1 MEGSMSELQVTA
13 RLTIHEGKLDEFRDV
28 AAKCMQSVR
37 EKDSGTLQYD
47 WFFNEDHT
55 ECVVREKYRDSAAV
69 MEHMGNLGE
78 VLGSLMGVCSM
89 DLEVYGSPSA
99 ELAEAAAA
107 LAPKVYHH
115 FQSI

>member
-1 MEGSMSELQVTA
+1 MSELQVTA
-13 RLTIHEGKLDEFRDV
+13 RLTVHEGKLDEFREI
-28 AAKCMQSVR
+28 AAGCMQSVR

-78 VLGSLMGVCSM
+78 LLGGLMGVCDM

-107 LAPKVYHH
+107 LAPSVYHH

>member
-1 MEGSMSELQVTA
+1 MSELQVTA
-13 RLTIHEGKLDEFRDV
+13 RLTIHAGKLDEFRDV

-55 ECVVREKYRDSAAV
+55 ECVVREKYRDSDAV

-78 VLGSLMGVCSM
+78 LLGSLMSVSSM

-107 LAPKVYHH
+107 LAPSVYHH

>member
-1 MEGSMSELQVTA
+1 MNELQVTA

-47 WFFNEDHT
+47 WFFNEEHT
-55 ECVVREKYRDSAAV
+55 ECVVREKYRDSDAV

-78 VLGSLMGVCSM
+78 LLGSLMSLCSM

-107 LAPKVYHH
+107 LAPSVYHH